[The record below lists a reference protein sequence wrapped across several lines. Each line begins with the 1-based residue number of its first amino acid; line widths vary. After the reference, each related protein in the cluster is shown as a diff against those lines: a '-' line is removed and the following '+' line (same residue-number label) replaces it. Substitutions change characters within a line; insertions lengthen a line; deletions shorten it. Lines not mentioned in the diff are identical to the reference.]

1 MKSPCRK
8 IQIVTIVLLTVKLCS
23 PVYGAVFFSE
33 FLRAVESPHPEF
45 VCVQDGSGSDSSH
58 ESHESSRHVSQC
70 HGLDQPSL
78 IASGLTVVYSPVILT
93 LDLSFK
99 CAMLPGFGPPVYI
112 PPENQ
117 V

>member
-1 MKSPCRK
+1 MMSSSYRK
-8 IQIVTIVLLTVKLCS
+8 IQIITIVLLTVKLCS
-23 PVYGAVFFSE
+23 PVYGAVILSE
-33 FLRAVESPHPEF
+33 ILSAVESSHPEF
-45 VCVQDGSGSDSSH
+45 VCVQGGSDSSH
-58 ESHESSRHVSQC
+58 ESPESSPHVLQC

-78 IASGLTVVYSPVILT
+78 IASCLTIVYSPVILT

-112 PPENQ
+112 PPEYL